1 LDGFS
6 QINGVTI
13 NGLAIDVYT
22 LSTERKAMQQQEQ
35 NKEYNWTDSVKLM
48 ALQLMD

>member
-13 NGLAIDVYT
+13 NGLAIDVRVAGVAGAAGKNNISRLLYF
-22 LSTERKAMQQQEQ
+22 LFCYCENVSG
-35 NKEYNWTDSVKLM
+35 
-48 ALQLMD
+48 